1 MRLNR
6 VIATAAASVLA
17 ATGLVAC
24 SSDSADN
31 AAGDNGNQDGDQV
44 VRIGTTD
51 SDQKAWSVFMDKAK
65 EEGIDLELVPF
76 TEYTPVNPALAENQ
90 IDVNKFQH
98 ILYLAQYEASSGEDL
113 RDRKSVV

>member
-6 VIATAAASVLA
+6 VIATAAASILA

-24 SSDSADN
+24 SDSADN
-31 AAGDNGNQDGDQV
+31 TAGEGGDDKV
-44 VRIGTTD
+44 IRIGTTD
-51 SDQKAWSVFMDKAK
+51 SDQKAWSVFVDKAK

-76 TEYTPVNPALAENQ
+76 TEYTPVNPALAEGQ
-90 IDVNKFQH
+90 IDLNKFQH

-113 RDRKSVV
+113 RIVGSA